1 MTMMRKWAIHA
12 LQLTVAVALLVV
24 VWRLADGGQALRLLS
39 EANLVWLLAAALVLT
54 LQIVLSARR
63 WQLTA
68 SQLGITLSAGTV
80 VREYYLSQL
89 VNQVLP
95 GGVLGDARR
104 AVRARRQAGLV
115 TSSYTVILER
125 LAGQAG
131 LLVLLAATFVIT
143 SVAPGGFDW
152 PSWLAVPV
160 AVLLIVVGAVPPAVI
175 LAAGRLPRRVGRM
188 ATELAGSVRR
198 ALLAPSVRWRQLAL
212 SLATA
217 AANVIGFALCAL
229 SIGAPLTPT
238 AAAAIIPLILF
249 TMLLPVTVSGWGLR
263 EGAAAALFPLAGL
276 TAAEGLAASVA
287 FGVVLLVI
295 ALPGIAF
302 LRTPR
307 EVVAR

>member
-1 MTMMRKWAIHA
+1 MRKWVIHA

-131 LLVLLAATFVIT
+131 LFVLLATTFVIT
-143 SVAPGGFDW
+143 SFAPGGFDW
-152 PSWLAVPV
+152 PAWLAVPV
-160 AVLLIVVGAVPPAVI
+160 VVLLVAVAAVPPAVI
-175 LAAGRLPRRVGRM
+175 LGAGKLPGRMGQM
-188 ATELAGSVRR
+188 ATELAGSARQ
-198 ALLAPSVRWRQLAL
+198 ALLAPAVRWRQLAL

-217 AANVIGFALCAL
+217 TANVTGFALCAL
-229 SIGAPLTPT
+229 AIGAPLSAT
-238 AAAAIIPLILF
+238 AVVAIIPLILF

-287 FGVVLLVI
+287 FGLVLLVI
-295 ALPGIAF
+295 ALPCIAF

-307 EVVAR
+307 EVMAP

>member
-1 MTMMRKWAIHA
+1 MRKWVIHA
-12 LQLTVAVALLVV
+12 LQLTLAVALLVV

-95 GGVLGDARR
+95 GGVLGDAGR

-188 ATELAGSVRR
+188 ATELAENVRR
-198 ALLAPSVRWRQLAL
+198 ALLAPSVRWHQLAL

-217 AANVIGFALCAL
+217 AANVTGFALCAL
-229 SIGAPLTPT
+229 SIGAPLSIT
-238 AAAAIIPLILF
+238 AATAIIPLILF

-307 EVVAR
+307 QVVAP

>member
-1 MTMMRKWAIHA
+1 MRKWVIHA
-12 LQLTVAVALLVV
+12 LQLTLAVALLVV

-80 VREYYLSQL
+80 LREYYLSQL

-95 GGVLGDARR
+95 GGVLGDAGR

-131 LLVLLAATFVIT
+131 LFVLLATTFVIT
-143 SVAPGGFDW
+143 SFAPGGFDW
-152 PSWLAVPV
+152 PAWLAVPV
-160 AVLLIVVGAVPPAVI
+160 VVLLVAVAAVPPAVI
-175 LAAGRLPRRVGRM
+175 LGAGKLPGRMGQM
-188 ATELAGSVRR
+188 ATELAGSARQ
-198 ALLAPSVRWRQLAL
+198 ALLAPAVRWRQLAL

-217 AANVIGFALCAL
+217 TANVTGFALCAL
-229 SIGAPLTPT
+229 AIGAPLSAT
-238 AAAAIIPLILF
+238 AAIAIIPLILF

-263 EGAAAALFPLAGL
+263 EGAAATLFPLAGL

-295 ALPGIAF
+295 ALPCIAF

>member
-1 MTMMRKWAIHA
+1 MRKWVIHS

-39 EANLVWLLAAALVLT
+39 EADLVWLLAAALVLT

-68 SQLGITLSAGTV
+68 SQLGITHSASTA

-95 GGVLGDARR
+95 GGVLGDAGR

-115 TSSYTVILER
+115 TSSYTVIVER

-131 LLVLLAATFVIT
+131 LFVLLAATFVIT
-143 SVAPGGFDW
+143 SIAPGGFDW

-160 AVLLIVVGAVPPAVI
+160 VVLLVAVVAAPPAVI
-175 LAAGRLPRRVGRM
+175 LGAGKLPGRMGQM

-198 ALLAPSVRWRQLAL
+198 ALLARAVRWHQLAL

-217 AANVIGFALCAL
+217 AANVTGFALCAL
-229 SIGAPLTPT
+229 AIGAPLSPT
-238 AAAAIIPLILF
+238 AAAAIIPLILC

-276 TAAEGLAASVA
+276 PAAEGLAASVA
-287 FGVVLLVI
+287 FGLVLLVI

-307 EVVAR
+307 EVMAP

>member
-1 MTMMRKWAIHA
+1 MRKWVIHA

-80 VREYYLSQL
+80 LREYYLSQL

-95 GGVLGDARR
+95 GGVLGDAGR

-152 PSWLAVPV
+152 PAWLAVPV
-160 AVLLIVVGAVPPAVI
+160 VVLLVAVAAVPPAVI
-175 LAAGRLPRRVGRM
+175 LGAGKLPGRMGQM
-188 ATELAGSVRR
+188 ATELAGSARQ
-198 ALLAPSVRWRQLAL
+198 ALLAPAVRWRQLAL

-217 AANVIGFALCAL
+217 TANVTGFALCAL
-229 SIGAPLTPT
+229 AIGAPLSAT
-238 AAAAIIPLILF
+238 AAIAIIPLILF

-287 FGVVLLVI
+287 FGLVLLVI

-307 EVVAR
+307 EVMAP